1 MHRHNRPG
9 DHPAAGHLQVPT
21 HRELDLR
28 CIIQEFLLHS
38 VVKFLPT
45 MVRERSHI
53 VEKQAIVLG
62 VELRRSVRRSRAP
75 SLAIAVD
82 ELAKGGIFRGLL
94 LRPGSNKCQQCAGE
108 RQRHIQQ
115 PAPSLGIFVDGSAY
129 RCGHSVSPRSP
140 GTKVCREDVPTL
152 AAYAIVISSVLQ
164 GVLIH
169 LVGAGCFLARYS
181 PSPRHNSPVNRRS
194 WPNLQCI
201 PSVETLLSLWG
212 KEIALQ
218 EETMAAQQ
226 TSPRSLK
233 SITVPSSSRSDSL
246 FFSRI
251 WTGSQGKLPVPSARR
266 RSRPRECCRR
276 SPWQHCM
283 SCKTTFLITRGFCRV
298 SCKSWYHSGR

>member
-21 HRELDLR
+21 RRELDLR

-53 VEKQAIVLG
+53 VENQAIVLG

-94 LRPGSNKCQQCAGE
+94 LRPGSNKCQQCAGD

-152 AAYAIVISSVLQ
+152 GAYAIVISSVLQ
-164 GVLIH
+164 AFLFTWLGPAAFWPATPPLPATIH
-169 LVGAGCFLARYS
+169 R
-181 PSPRHNSPVNRRS
+181 
-194 WPNLQCI
+194 
-201 PSVETLLSLWG
+201 
-212 KEIALQ
+212 
-218 EETMAAQQ
+218 
-226 TSPRSLK
+226 
-233 SITVPSSSRSDSL
+233 
-246 FFSRI
+246 
-251 WTGSQGKLPVPSARR
+251 
-266 RSRPRECCRR
+266 
-276 SPWQHCM
+276 
-283 SCKTTFLITRGFCRV
+283 
-298 SCKSWYHSGR
+298 